1 MGNAAID
8 LGARS
13 GSWYFEM
20 TLWQGRLE
28 GQLDDAVMRFTES
41 LSFDVEL
48 APYDVACSRA
58 HVKGLAKIGI
68 LTAEEESMLIAS
80 LDRVAVEVE
89 QKIFEFQPG
98 DEDIHTAIERRVT
111 ELAGDAGSKLH
122 TGRSRNDQVATDLR
136 LYTVDNLVI
145 IVDMLLGLEEV
156 LLEKAVDSEDSY
168 MPGYTHLQR
177 AQPILAAHHFLA
189 HGWALTRDV
198 SRILSSI
205 DLMDVSPLGAGAL
218 AGSSIVLDP
227 HETAKLLHFSRLFE
241 NSLDAVADRDF
252 VVDALYDLSIVGIH
266 LSRIGEEIVLW
277 SGNEFGFVT
286 IDDRYATGSSM
297 LPHKKNPDVAE
308 LARGKSGRLIGNLT
322 GLLATLKGLPLAYN
336 RDLQE
341 DKQPLFDSINQIK
354 LALPAISGMIS
365 TMVMDKERMAE
376 CADSSYVAAIDL
388 AEWLVGRNV
397 PFRTAHGIAAS
408 LVRDSLARGVP
419 LSELVEAHPQLGSD
433 ATELLNPGISVTRRV
448 TWGSASPDAVKLQ
461 MERFSAKL
469 ESDRRRLEDLRKL
482 RA

>member
-1 MGNAAID
+1 
-8 LGARS
+8 
-13 GSWYFEM
+13 M
-20 TLWQGRLE
+20 TLWQNRLE
-28 GQLDDAVMRFTES
+28 GRLDDTVMRFTES
-41 LSFDVEL
+41 LSFDVVL
-48 APYDVACSRA
+48 APYDISCSKA
-58 HVKGLAKIGI
+58 HVKGLATIGI
-68 LTAEEESMLIAS
+68 LTADEESMLIAS
-80 LDRVAVEVE
+80 LDRVAVEME
-89 QKIFEFQPG
+89 QGIFEFKPD

-136 LYTVDNLVI
+136 LYTIDNLTD
-145 IVDMLLGLEEV
+145 IVYMLLGLEEV
-156 LLEKAVDSEDSY
+156 LLKKAIDSADSY

-177 AQPILAAHHFLA
+177 AQPIPVAHHFLA

-198 SRILSSI
+198 ARILSSI

-218 AGSSIVLDP
+218 AGSSIALDP
-227 HETAKLLHFSRLFE
+227 NETANLLHFSKLFE

-252 VVDALYDLSIVGIH
+252 VADALYDLAIVGLH
-266 LSRIGEEIVLW
+266 LSRIGEETVLW
-277 SGNEFGFVT
+277 SSNEFGFVT
-286 IDDRYATGSSM
+286 IDDSYATGSSM

-341 DKQPLFDSINQIK
+341 DKQPLFDSVNQLK
-354 LALPAISGMIS
+354 LALPAMSGMIS
-365 TMVMDKERMAE
+365 TMVINQERMAE

-388 AEWLVGRNV
+388 AEWLVSRNV

-408 LVRDSLARGVP
+408 LVKDSITRGVP
-419 LSELVEAHPQLGSD
+419 LLELVEAHPQLGSE
-433 ATELLNPGISVTRRV
+433 ATELLSPGTSVNRRV
-448 TWGSASPDAVKLQ
+448 TWGSASPDAVRSQL
-461 MERFSAKL
+461 ERFRAKL
-469 ESDRRRLEDLRKL
+469 EYDRARLEDIRKL